1 MSTTYRTPRYP
12 EAAVFS
18 PTLKKGSAELLI
30 LSLLEDEARH
40 GYEIAKRIEARSG
53 GRLSF
58 QASSLYPVLFR
69 MEKRGWILGT
79 WVEKEG
85 ARRRR
90 FYRLTRSGERALAGQ
105 RVTWKEFILAVNLV
119 VEPSHA

>member
-1 MSTTYRTPRYP
+1 M
-12 EAAVFS
+12 FS

-30 LSLLEDEARH
+30 LSLLERKERH
-40 GYEIAKRIEARSG
+40 GYEVAKLIERRSG
-53 GRLSF
+53 GRLTF

-69 MEKRGWILGT
+69 MEKRGWIKGT

-85 ARRRR
+85 ERRRR
-90 FYRLTRSGERALAGQ
+90 FYRLTDKGERALAMQ
-105 RVTWKEFILAVNLV
+105 RTTWKEFTVAVNLV

>member
-1 MSTTYRTPRYP
+1 
-12 EAAVFS
+12 VFS

-30 LSLLEDEARH
+30 LSLLEGRERH
-40 GYEIAKRIEARSG
+40 GYEVAKLIRERSG

-69 MEKRGWILGT
+69 MEKRGWIKGM
-79 WVEKEG
+79 WVERDGE
-85 ARRRR
+85 RRRR
-90 FYRLTRSGERALAGQ
+90 FYRLTDKGEAALARQ
-105 RVTWKEFILAVNLV
+105 RATWREFTLAVNLV

>member
-1 MSTTYRTPRYP
+1 L
-12 EAAVFS
+12 FS

-30 LSLLEDEARH
+30 LSLLQRKQRH
-40 GYEIAKRIEARSG
+40 GYEVAKLIEERSG
-53 GRLSF
+53 GRLTF

-69 MEKRGWILGT
+69 MEKRGWIRGT

-85 ARRRR
+85 ERRRR
-90 FYRLTRSGERALAGQ
+90 FYRLTEKGERALAMQ
-105 RVTWKEFILAVNLV
+105 RRTWKEFTVAVNLV

>member
-1 MSTTYRTPRYP
+1 M
-12 EAAVFS
+12 FS

-30 LSLLEDEARH
+30 LSLLEPRERH
-40 GYEIAKRIEARSG
+40 GYEVAKLIEERSE

-69 MEKRGWILGT
+69 MEKRGWIKGT

-85 ARRRR
+85 KRRRR
-90 FYRLTRSGERALAGQ
+90 FYRLTAKGKKALALQ
-105 RVTWKEFILAVNLV
+105 RRTWKEFTLAVNMV

>member
-1 MSTTYRTPRYP
+1 M
-12 EAAVFS
+12 FS

>member
-1 MSTTYRTPRYP
+1 M
-12 EAAVFS
+12 EVVVFS

-30 LSLLEDEARH
+30 LSLLEEEQQH
-40 GYEIAKRIEARSG
+40 GYEIAKLINQRSG

-69 MEKRGWILGT
+69 MEKRGWIKGR

-85 ARRRR
+85 ERRRR
-90 FYRLTRSGERALAGQ
+90 FYRLTGKGERALAQQ
-105 RVTWKEFILAVNLV
+105 RTTWKEFTVAVNLV

>member
-1 MSTTYRTPRYP
+1 M
-12 EAAVFS
+12 FS

-30 LSLLEDEARH
+30 LSILEKGHHH
-40 GYEIAKRIEARSG
+40 GYEIAKLIRGESG
-53 GRLSF
+53 NRLNF

-69 MEKRGWILGT
+69 MEKRGWIKGM
-79 WVEKEG
+79 WVEKDG

-90 FYRLTRSGERALAGQ
+90 FYRLTPKGEEALATQ
-105 RVTWKEFILAVNLV
+105 REIWKEFTRAVNLV

>member
-1 MSTTYRTPRYP
+1 M
-12 EAAVFS
+12 FS

-30 LSLLEDEARH
+30 LSILEKERHH
-40 GYEIAKRIEARSG
+40 GYEIAKRIREDSG
-53 GRLSF
+53 DRLNF

-69 MEKRGWILGT
+69 MEKRGWIKGI

-85 ARRRR
+85 TRRRR
-90 FYRLTRSGERALAGQ
+90 FYHLTPKGEEALAAQ
-105 RVTWKEFILAVNLV
+105 RKVWKEFTRAVNLV

>member
-1 MSTTYRTPRYP
+1 M
-12 EAAVFS
+12 FS

-30 LSLLEDEARH
+30 LSILEREQRH
-40 GYEIAKRIEARSG
+40 GYQIAKMIREESG
-53 GRLSF
+53 HRLNF

-69 MEKRGWILGT
+69 MEKRGWIRGT

-90 FYRLTRSGERALAGQ
+90 FYSLTPKGQEALTRKREVWR
-105 RVTWKEFILAVNLV
+105 EFTVAVNLV
-119 VEPSHA
+119 VETSHA

>member
-1 MSTTYRTPRYP
+1 MGAS
-12 EAAVFS
+12 VFS

-30 LSLLEDEARH
+30 LSLLETEQRH
-40 GYEIAKRIEARSG
+40 GYEISKLIHARSG

-69 MEKRGWILGT
+69 MEKRGWIKGR
-79 WVEKEG
+79 WVEKDG

-90 FYRLTRSGERALAGQ
+90 FYRLTAKGMEALAVQ
-105 RVTWKEFILAVNLV
+105 RDTWKEFTVAVNLV
-119 VEPSHA
+119 VEPNPA

>member
-1 MSTTYRTPRYP
+1 VRHIALPSI

-30 LSLLEDEARH
+30 LSLLEEERRH
-40 GYEIAKRIEARSG
+40 GYEIAKLIQERSA

-69 MEKRGWILGT
+69 MEKRGWIKGS

-85 ARRRR
+85 ERRRR
-90 FYRLTRSGERALAGQ
+90 YYRLTDKGHTALELQ
-105 RVTWKEFILAVNLV
+105 RITWKEFTVAVNLV

>member
-1 MSTTYRTPRYP
+1 M
-12 EAAVFS
+12 FS

-30 LSLLEDEARH
+30 LALLEREQRH
-40 GYEIAKRIEARSG
+40 GYEIAKLIEERSG

-69 MEKRGWILGT
+69 MEKRGWIKGT
-79 WVEKEG
+79 WVEREG
-85 ARRRR
+85 ERRRR
-90 FYRLTRSGERALAGQ
+90 FYRLEEKGLAALVRQRS
-105 RVTWKEFILAVNLV
+105 TWREFTLAVNLI

>member
-1 MSTTYRTPRYP
+1 MVT
-12 EAAVFS
+12 

-30 LSLLEDEARH
+30 LSLLEDESHH
-40 GYEIAKRIEARSG
+40 GYQIAKLIEGRSG

-69 MEKRGWILGT
+69 MEKRGWIKGR
-79 WVEKEG
+79 WVEKDGE
-85 ARRRR
+85 RRRR
-90 FYRLTRSGERALAGQ
+90 FYSLTPKGEDALAVQ
-105 RVTWKEFILAVNLV
+105 RSDWREFTLAVNLV